1 MSHFPKDIKKQREKE
16 RAGKTH
22 EERQTA
28 ALEDIADTVESMRQ
42 DLLGLVSALTTILRS
57 KQ

>member
-16 RAGKTH
+16 REGKTH

-28 ALEDIADTVESMRQ
+28 ALEDIADTVESMRIDQ
-42 DLLGLVSALTTILRS
+42 IGLINSLVRLLQ
-57 KQ
+57 KP